1 MTGGAGIAFRRGLA
15 AWRRLG
21 VLRPAAAEHVF
32 AAKLPWVG
40 VPTTVGAPS
49 GRSFA
54 ASGYLAGSLRGARG
68 DVIRADAARKP
79 RASSSSARR
88 QRAAPAVEVTEPFD
102 DGVYDREFWISQVTG
117 PSVKQSARLMVQ
129 RVDFSDPLGVDTS
142 LRGAS
147 KGSGKSGGRKTLYDY
162 ALEVKAQHPRKV
174 LLIRVGEFYEAIGYD
189 AVMLVMHAGLNP
201 MGLTGVP
208 RAGCPLVK
216 VQETLDRLTS
226 RGFSAVVCEEVP
238 VMHRYG
244 TRAPPKERYVA
255 AIITPASP
263 QYVVGAADNGDDV
276 EFDGAAP
283 PPVIGACSRSRAGVI
298 RKVASCPLQQ
308 LHW

>member
-15 AWRRLG
+15 AWRRVG

-68 DVIRADAARKP
+68 DLIRADAARKP

-88 QRAAPAVEVTEPFD
+88 HRAAPAVEETEPFD

-226 RGFSAVVCEEVP
+226 RGLARWFA
-238 VMHRYG
+238 R
-244 TRAPPKERYVA
+244 
-255 AIITPASP
+255 
-263 QYVVGAADNGDDV
+263 
-276 EFDGAAP
+276 
-283 PPVIGACSRSRAGVI
+283 RSR
-298 RKVASCPLQQ
+298 
-308 LHW
+308 